1 MNFADIDISVAG
13 STTYELVALGVNVI
27 MDTHIIDRIRG
38 KKILV
43 TGGTGTVGQCLVKR
57 LLELGAEVVR
67 VYSRDEHKQFIM
79 QEEFTFQGSEQHRLR
94 FLLGDVRDRERLNRA
109 MEGIDIVFHLAA
121 LKHVPACE
129 YNPFEAVKTNV
140 LGTQNVIDCAMER
153 NVSMVVYSSTDKAA
167 APTNTMGA
175 SKLLAERLIA
185 SADQWKGT
193 RDIKLLSVRFGNI
206 MNSRGSVVPLFKKQI
221 AQGGPLTVTE
231 ENMSRF
237 FINTDRA
244 VDLILESVKLS
255 MGGETF
261 VLKMP
266 VLQIGDL
273 AQAMVNRSGKD
284 IEIKTIGLRPG
295 EKMYEELMSAE
306 ESSRALET
314 DDLFIILPYYQDSS
328 ASLDCYPGARKA
340 ACRVYSSA
348 DEHFLENK
356 EIVEMLE
363 NIITG
368 IRY

>member
-1 MNFADIDISVAG
+1 MDDIRDLIK
-13 STTYELVALGVNVI
+13 
-27 MDTHIIDRIRG
+27 D

-43 TGGTGTVGQCLVKR
+43 TGGTGTVGQCLVRR
-57 LLELGAEVVR
+57 LLELGAGVVR
-67 VYSRDEHKQFIM
+67 IFSRDEHKQFIM
-79 QEEFTFQGSEQHRLR
+79 QQEYVSQEKELHRLR

-109 MEGIDIVFHLAA
+109 MEDIEIVFHLAA

-193 RDIKLLSVRFGNI
+193 RDVKLLSVRFGNI

-221 AQGGPLTVTE
+221 GQGGPVTITE

-255 MGGETF
+255 LGGETF

-273 AQAMVNRSGKD
+273 AQVMLDRFGQD
-284 IEIKTIGLRPG
+284 IGIKTIGLRPG

-314 DDLFIILPYYQDSS
+314 DDLFIILPYYQDAS
-328 ASLDCYPGARKA
+328 ASLDYYPGARKA
-340 ACRVYSSA
+340 ACRVYSS
-348 DEHFLENK
+348 DDVPFLKKK
-356 EIVEMLE
+356 EIVEMLKE
-363 NIITG
+363 L
-368 IRY
+368 R